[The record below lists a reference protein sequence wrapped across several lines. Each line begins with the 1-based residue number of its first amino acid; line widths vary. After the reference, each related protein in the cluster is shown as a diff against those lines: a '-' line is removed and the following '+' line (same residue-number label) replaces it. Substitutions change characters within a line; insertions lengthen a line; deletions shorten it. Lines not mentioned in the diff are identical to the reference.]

1 MINDPERSE
10 YFKQFPPNGIR
21 TNFFF
26 IADISKTSISNINA
40 GGNGACLKSRN
51 TNKFYYCDN
60 DRTSIIRKAI
70 SGKFYYNERLCRNC
84 YKKVY
89 ILSDKIVKLSLTY
102 AKTKSFPLTRTDKTY
117 QIQQVALLVPLLQFS
132 TKRQHIAEKGE
143 VPCHTNASQNSKP
156 CFRTSKDV
164 LYKAKEKYVDGL
176 KDKAVYE
183 EINKKSG
190 ETYYSSSKSGELG
203 DTRKITG
210 KKKRRK
216 RAKERAH
223 RNFQENS
230 QRG

>member
-40 GGNGACLKSRN
+40 GGNGAYLKSCN

-60 DRTSIIRKAI
+60 DRTSIIREAI
-70 SGKFYYNERLCRNC
+70 SGKFHYNERLCRNC
-84 YKKVY
+84 YKNVY

-132 TKRQHIAEKGE
+132 TKRQQIAEKDE

-183 EINKKSG
+183 EINKKLG
-190 ETYYSSSKSGELG
+190 ETYYLSSKSGELG
-203 DTRKITG
+203 DARKITG

>member
-1 MINDPERSE
+1 M
-10 YFKQFPPNGIR
+10 
-21 TNFFF
+21 
-26 IADISKTSISNINA
+26 
-40 GGNGACLKSRN
+40 
-51 TNKFYYCDN
+51 
-60 DRTSIIRKAI
+60 
-70 SGKFYYNERLCRNC
+70 
-84 YKKVY
+84 
-89 ILSDKIVKLSLTY
+89 
-102 AKTKSFPLTRTDKTY
+102 
-117 QIQQVALLVPLLQFS
+117 ALLVPLLQFS
-132 TKRQHIAEKGE
+132 TKRQQIAEKGE

-190 ETYYSSSKSGELG
+190 ETYYSSSKRGELG